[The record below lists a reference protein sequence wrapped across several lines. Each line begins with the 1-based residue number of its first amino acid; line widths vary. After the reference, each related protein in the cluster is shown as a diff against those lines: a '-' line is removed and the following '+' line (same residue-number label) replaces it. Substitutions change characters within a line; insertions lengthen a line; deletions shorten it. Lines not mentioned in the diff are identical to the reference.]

1 MPHKHIYFL
10 TNIFLNYVVAI
21 FRKYPYENYS
31 SKVAGCR
38 RTVGGWSLF
47 FKDSGCTLAALFLKY
62 LFFMSAYLK
71 GGWFFLYFS
80 DKSIFYEIMFI
91 HEKKSYFPKIWKK
104 VFDFKFLFEWKNFL
118 LKIATITGNVSW
130 QVKSI
135 FFK

>member
-1 MPHKHIYFL
+1 MPHTHIYFL

-38 RTVGGWSLF
+38 RTVGGWNLF

-71 GGWFFLYFS
+71 GSWFFLYFS
-80 DKSIFYEIMFI
+80 GKSIFHEIMFI
-91 HEKKSYFPKIWKK
+91 HEKTSYFLKIWKK
-104 VFDFKFLFEWKNFL
+104 VFDFNFLFEWKIFM
-118 LKIATITGNVSW
+118 LKIAITGNVSW